1 MIDKIM
7 SGQMTVIEWIELP
20 IALFFAVAIPLFV
33 LAPLI
38 TGTVK
43 PLIDDWTGMNK

>member
-1 MIDKIM
+1 MIDRIT
-7 SGQMTVIEWIELP
+7 SGSMTMFDWIALP
-20 IALFFAVAIPLFV
+20 ICLFFAGAIPLFI